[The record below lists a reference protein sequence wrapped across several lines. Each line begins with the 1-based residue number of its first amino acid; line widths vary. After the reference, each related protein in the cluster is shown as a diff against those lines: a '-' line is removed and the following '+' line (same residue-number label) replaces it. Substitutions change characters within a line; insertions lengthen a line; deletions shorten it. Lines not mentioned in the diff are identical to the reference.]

1 MDDTLKFIVPNRRV
15 GLIIGPRG
23 AHIAELQQKSGA
35 RISVDKESR
44 TENEVTIKGAQ
55 AAVATAKEMIDDMIA
70 KQEQEERDSAA
81 RHTAS
86 RAPQGGGAA
95 AHTYGNRMG
104 MGGPSPPPGLR
115 LLPFRLPP
123 TLPFVLPFLERER
136 GRGRNGRTPS

>member
-23 AHIAELQQKSGA
+23 ANIASLQQKSGA

-55 AAVATAKEMIDDMIA
+55 GAVATAKEMIDDMIA
-70 KQEQEERDSAA
+70 SQEQEERDCAA

-86 RAPQGGGAA
+86 RGAPQAGGAA
-95 AHTYGNRMG
+95 GPHTYGNRMG
-104 MGGPSPPPGLR
+104 MGGPSPPPGNMA
-115 LLPFRLPP
+115 PGNMGGPP
-123 TLPFVLPFLERER
+123 PGTMGGPPPGNFGGP
-136 GRGRNGRTPS
+136 

>member
-23 AHIAELQQKSGA
+23 ANIASLQQKSGA

-55 AAVATAKEMIDDMIA
+55 AAVAAAKEMIDDMIA
-70 KQEQEERDSAA
+70 SQEQEERDSAA

-86 RAPQGGGAA
+86 RGAPQGGGAA

-104 MGGPSPPPGLR
+104 MGGPSPPPGNMA
-115 LLPFRLPP
+115 PGNMGGPP
-123 TLPFVLPFLERER
+123 PGTMGGPPPGNFGGP
-136 GRGRNGRTPS
+136 

>member
-23 AHIAELQQKSGA
+23 ANIASLQQKSGA

-55 AAVATAKEMIDDMIA
+55 AAVAMAKEMIDDMIA
-70 KQEQEERDSAA
+70 SQEQEERDSAA

-104 MGGPSPPPGLR
+104 MGGPSPPPGNMA
-115 LLPFRLPP
+115 PGNMGGPP
-123 TLPFVLPFLERER
+123 PGTMGGPPPGNFGGP
-136 GRGRNGRTPS
+136 

>member
-55 AAVATAKEMIDDMIA
+55 AAVATAKEMIDEMIA

-104 MGGPSPPPGLR
+104 MGGPSPPPGNMGG
-115 LLPFRLPP
+115 PP
-123 TLPFVLPFLERER
+123 PGTMGGPPP
-136 GRGRNGRTPS
+136 GTMGAPPPGNMGGP